1 VILIRHGALCAALA
15 LGGCI
20 PYGKA
25 DSPADPYEVPSS
37 YAALEMDPSN
47 SSRRTQVDQAW
58 WVTFNDPELTQ
69 LEEHALAGNFS
80 LSAAWARL
88 EQAET
93 VGRQIASAR
102 YPQIMPEG
110 SALYQRTAGFLRE
123 SIAFR
128 ASVPVT
134 YEVDWFARYKGEAE
148 AARFDA
154 RAARADVES
163 AAMTVAANVAETWYD
178 LVEARARREILEDQL
193 ELNGTFLELTQL
205 RFRQGL
211 TSALDVH
218 QQRQQVATIRAQ
230 LDVIRAQERIVSNQL
245 VALLGGLPAE
255 TGVPERAELPE
266 LPPLPDPGIPAT
278 LLESRPD
285 IRAAMRR
292 IQAADRRVASAVA
305 AHLPSLVLSGA
316 AGYAWNR
323 FQFVSGDGLG
333 PPPPPGE
340 EEATG
345 PVTVH
350 GVEYSAGAN
359 LVIPLFDGFLRKA
372 RIDENR
378 ARLREATAS
387 YAETLQQ
394 AMVEVENAVAQEQE
408 QLKRI
413 ENLEEQ
419 VAAATDA
426 LEAARDR
433 YQQGLVDFLNVLTAL
448 QGQRQAE
455 VALLEARRQ
464 VLSARIQLHRALGGT
479 WTQDLEP
486 HGALPTL
493 EKYAGLP

>member
-25 DSPADPYEVPSS
+25 DSPPDPYDVPES
-37 YAALEMDPSN
+37 YAALQMDPEPGARQGS
-47 SSRRTQVDQAW
+47 VDQAW
-58 WVTFNDPELTQ
+58 WLTFNDPELTD
-69 LEEHALAGNFS
+69 LEERALAGNFS
-80 LSAAWARL
+80 LAVAWARL

-93 VGRQIASAR
+93 VGRQVASAR
-102 YPQIMPEG
+102 FPQILPQG
-110 SALYQRTAGFLRE
+110 SAMYQRTAGFLRE
-123 SIAFR
+123 SLAFR

-154 RAARADVES
+154 SAARAEVES
-163 AAMTVAANVAETWYD
+163 AAMTVAASVAESWYD
-178 LVEARARREILEDQL
+178 LVEARGRRQILDDQL
-193 ELNGTFLELTQL
+193 ELNETFFELTTL

-218 QQRQQVATIRAQ
+218 QQRQQVAAIRAQ
-230 LDVIRAQERIVSNQL
+230 LDLVHAQERLVANQL

-255 TGVPERAELPE
+255 SQLPERQELPA
-266 LPPLPDPGIPAT
+266 LPPLPDPGIPAS
-278 LLESRPD
+278 LLENRPD
-285 IRAAMRR
+285 IRGAMRR
-292 IQAADRRVASAVA
+292 IQAADRRIASAVA
-305 AHLPSLVLSGA
+305 AHLPSLVLSA
-316 AGYAWNR
+316 EAGYAWQSFR
-323 FQFVSGDGLG
+323 TIFDPQMTTF
-333 PPPPPGE
+333 
-340 EEATG
+340 TG
-345 PVTVH
+345 P
-350 GVEYSAGAN
+350 EYALGAN
-359 LVIPLFDGFLRKA
+359 MVIPLFDGFLRKA

-464 VLSARIQLHRALGGT
+464 VLSARIQLHRAIGGT